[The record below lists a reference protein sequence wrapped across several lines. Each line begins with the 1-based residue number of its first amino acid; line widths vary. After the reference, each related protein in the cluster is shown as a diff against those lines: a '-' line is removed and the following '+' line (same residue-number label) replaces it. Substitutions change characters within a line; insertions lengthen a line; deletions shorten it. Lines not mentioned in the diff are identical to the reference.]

1 MSRFDVFPTKGNEIS
16 PKKGSN
22 RKNVRLPNAFFPS
35 LSPQSPHKGKKI
47 DKVGLTNI
55 ILICDGGSF

>member
-1 MSRFDVFPTKGNEIS
+1 MNRFDVFPTKGDEIS

-35 LSPQSPHKGKKI
+35 LSPQSPHKGKK
-47 DKVGLTNI
+47 D
-55 ILICDGGSF
+55 